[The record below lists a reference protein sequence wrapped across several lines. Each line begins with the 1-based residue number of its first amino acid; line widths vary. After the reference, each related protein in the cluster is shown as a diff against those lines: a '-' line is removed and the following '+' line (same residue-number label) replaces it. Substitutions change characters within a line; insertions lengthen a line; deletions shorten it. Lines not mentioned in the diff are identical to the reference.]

1 MCWHTGKIIS
11 CRPAKFDPEAGL
23 QVDGWHRADE
33 EFDRPGSWVCGAG
46 PGPVPGDLIQCRRRG
61 SPGFGGRDFRLSIW
75 RPAIYCAMVQSFVR
89 TITRSK
95 MTDLLAGRYRI
106 DSPLGAGGM
115 GEVFLAHDI
124 RLERRV
130 AIKWLHPDHEQDLV
144 ARERLRREALAAAA
158 LDHPFICKI
167 HEIGDADG
175 RTFIVMEYVEGETLQ
190 VAAGRELL
198 PVRQIV
204 DLATELAQALEEA
217 HGRGVVH
224 RDLKPSNVM
233 VTRQGH
239 VKVLDFGLA
248 KQTVDATAQ

>member
-1 MCWHTGKIIS
+1 
-11 CRPAKFDPEAGL
+11 
-23 QVDGWHRADE
+23 
-33 EFDRPGSWVCGAG
+33 
-46 PGPVPGDLIQCRRRG
+46 
-61 SPGFGGRDFRLSIW
+61 
-75 RPAIYCAMVQSFVR
+75 MVQSIVH
-89 TITRSK
+89 TITRLK

-115 GEVFLAHDI
+115 GEVFLAHDL

-158 LDHPFICKI
+158 LDHPYICKI

-190 VAAGRELL
+190 VAARRELL
-198 PVRQIV
+198 SVRQVI
-204 DLATELAQALEEA
+204 DIAHELAQALETA
-217 HGRGVVH
+217 HGRGVDH

-233 VTRQGH
+233 VTIQGH
-239 VKVLDFGLA
+239 VKVLDFVA
-248 KQTVDATAQ
+248 PRRRREETVM

>member
-1 MCWHTGKIIS
+1 
-11 CRPAKFDPEAGL
+11 
-23 QVDGWHRADE
+23 
-33 EFDRPGSWVCGAG
+33 
-46 PGPVPGDLIQCRRRG
+46 
-61 SPGFGGRDFRLSIW
+61 
-75 RPAIYCAMVQSFVR
+75 
-89 TITRSK
+89 

-115 GEVFLAHDI
+115 GEVFLARDI

-130 AIKWLHPDHEQDLV
+130 AIKWLHPDHEGDPV
-144 ARERLRREALAAAA
+144 ARGRLRRGALAGAAV
-158 LDHPFICKI
+158 DHPYICKI
-167 HEIGDADG
+167 HEVGDADG

-204 DLATELAQALEEA
+204 DIAHELAQALETA

-233 VTRQGH
+233 VTTQGH

-248 KQTVDATAQ
+248 RQTVESSAGSGSGGVRPDPPPFPARVVVTLADASHRFRGVERREETADDRVHAD

>member
-1 MCWHTGKIIS
+1 M
-11 CRPAKFDPEAGL
+11 A
-23 QVDGWHRADE
+23 
-33 EFDRPGSWVCGAG
+33 
-46 PGPVPGDLIQCRRRG
+46 
-61 SPGFGGRDFRLSIW
+61 
-75 RPAIYCAMVQSFVR
+75 
-89 TITRSK
+89 
-95 MTDLLAGRYRI
+95 DLLAGRYRI
-106 DSPLGAGGM
+106 DFPLGAGGM
-115 GEVFLAHDI
+115 GEVFLAHDT

-130 AIKWLHPDHEQDLV
+130 AIKWLHPDHEQDVV

-190 VAAGRELL
+190 IAAGRELL

-248 KQTVDATAQ
+248 KQTVDATASGDSGAATMLTESGTRLGTPAYMSPEQVRGGVLDHRWTCSRSASSCTN

>member
-1 MCWHTGKIIS
+1 
-11 CRPAKFDPEAGL
+11 
-23 QVDGWHRADE
+23 
-33 EFDRPGSWVCGAG
+33 
-46 PGPVPGDLIQCRRRG
+46 
-61 SPGFGGRDFRLSIW
+61 
-75 RPAIYCAMVQSFVR
+75 
-89 TITRSK
+89 

-115 GEVFLAHDI
+115 GEVFLAHDL

-158 LDHPFICKI
+158 LDHPYICKI
-167 HEIGDADG
+167 YEIGDADD

-190 VAAGRELL
+190 VTSSRELL

-204 DLATELAQALEEA
+204 DIAHELAQALETA

-224 RDLKPSNVM
+224 RDLKPSNIM
-233 VTRQGH
+233 VTTQGH

-248 KQTVDATAQ
+248 RQTVESSAGSGSGAATMLTESGSRLGTPAYMSPEQVLGGALDHRSDMFLARRPPARTGDGRASVLAPGGRGHDGRDPPRPARARASRRARRARS

>member
-1 MCWHTGKIIS
+1 MLHWAP
-11 CRPAKFDPEAGL
+11 RRLDEARL
-23 QVDGWHRADE
+23 RADNPQTE
-33 EFDRPGSWVCGAG
+33 D
-46 PGPVPGDLIQCRRRG
+46 
-61 SPGFGGRDFRLSIW
+61 
-75 RPAIYCAMVQSFVR
+75 
-89 TITRSK
+89 ITRST
-95 MTDLLAGRYRI
+95 MTTLLAGRYRI
-106 DSPLGAGGM
+106 ESPLGAGGM
-115 GEVFLAHDI
+115 GEVFLAHDL

-130 AIKWLHPDHEQDLV
+130 AIKWLHSDHEQEIV

-158 LDHPFICKI
+158 LDHPYICKI
-167 HEIGDADG
+167 FEVGDADG

-217 HGRGVVH
+217 HARGVVH

-239 VKVLDFGLA
+239 AKVLDFGLA
-248 KQTVDATAQ
+248 KHTAEPTPAGTGSGAAT

>member
-1 MCWHTGKIIS
+1 MS
-11 CRPAKFDPEAGL
+11 VEL
-23 QVDGWHRADE
+23 
-33 EFDRPGSWVCGAG
+33 
-46 PGPVPGDLIQCRRRG
+46 
-61 SPGFGGRDFRLSIW
+61 LS
-75 RPAIYCAMVQSFVR
+75 
-89 TITRSK
+89 
-95 MTDLLAGRYRI
+95 GRYRI

-124 RLERRV
+124 KLQRRV
-130 AIKWLHPDHEQDLV
+130 AIKWLHPHDEQDLV

-158 LDHPFICKI
+158 LDHPYICKI
-167 HEIGDADG
+167 HEIGDDDG
-175 RTFIVMEYVEGETLQ
+175 RTFIVMEHVEGETLQ
-190 VAAGRELL
+190 VAATRDLL

-233 VTRQGH
+233 VTRQGQ

-248 KQTVDATAQ
+248 KQTVESAPTGTGSDVATMLTESGTRLGTPRLHVARAGARRFGRSPVRHVLARHPPA